1 MRRLPKL
8 IETWVDKNTTIE
20 IYEDVAPLQNNPDY
34 DVTFY
39 KLRIISEDSKKFPVL
54 TGAINEAK
62 RILHRKNHG
71 KLEEIGTNFD
81 LGGKNETDQ

>member
-39 KLRIISEDSKKFPVL
+39 KLRVITEDSKKFPVL

-71 KLEEIGTNFD
+71 KLEKIGTEF
-81 LGGKNETDQ
+81 GK

>member
-39 KLRIISEDSKKFPVL
+39 KLRVITEDSKKFPVL

-71 KLEEIGTNFD
+71 KLEKIGTEFYLN
-81 LGGKNETDQ
+81 GKNERDQ